1 MATHQKKAQQL
12 ARQLF
17 KLSLA
22 DGLVSPEL
30 VVGVLEYVE
39 KHRPANPAIVLKAYH
54 RLIATELAKSRAL
67 VEHAGSLGDS
77 ILQSIAAVMTQKYR
91 RPIAAV
97 ASPNPALIAGL
108 RVRVGD
114 DIYESSIAGQLAAL
128 STSFQ

>member
-1 MATHQKKAQQL
+1 MATHHKQAQQL
-12 ARQLF
+12 AHRLF

-30 VVGVLEYVE
+30 VAGVLEYVE
-39 KHRPANPAIVLKAYH
+39 KHQPANSTMVLKAYH

-77 ILQSIAAVMTQKYR
+77 VLRSIAAAMTQKYR
-91 RPIAAV
+91 RPITAV
-97 ASPNPALIAGL
+97 ARPNPALLAGL

-114 DIYESSIAGQLAAL
+114 DIYDASVAGQLATLAASL
-128 STSFQ
+128 